1 MSDIH
6 LNDFLYFYMHEYM
19 QVYSRTLY
27 YEYIRIIRY
36 NQGGT
41 YALMQP
47 SPFVKGF
54 FFYLLRSKLAKISE
68 EKPLT
73 QEDVVQP
80 TNHQTKRTTCLK
92 YFLFTEYRSRLNK
105 KRKFEIGKIQSWTFQ
120 YILLMPLQKCH
131 LKETPQ
137 PFAQWIQNM

>member
-1 MSDIH
+1 MYVRHTFKWFFI
-6 LNDFLYFYMHEYM
+6 FLHVWVHASLFANVILW
-19 QVYSRTLY
+19 VYSHHSIQPGRN
-27 YEYIRIIRY
+27 IRSDATISFC
-36 NQGGT
+36 QG
-41 YALMQP
+41 L
-47 SPFVKGF
+47 
-54 FFYLLRSKLAKISE
+54 FFYLLRSKLGKISE

-73 QEDVVQP
+73 YEDVVQP

-137 PFAQWIQNM
+137 PFA